1 MWSLSSDLL
10 SRLSKLLNQRLYSM
24 VKGST
29 LSMSHFTSKWDR
41 SGRLGFGRKII
52 KKLRNTDVSKRK
64 LEDAVKSIQSKIV
77 SLDSLLLRLK
87 ERDKHIF
94 GEVIKCI
101 KLRNK
106 RKASIYANELTQV
119 RKLIKQVIFA
129 KLALE
134 RICIRINTI
143 TDVGDVAA
151 ILAPAAAAVRSVQD
165 IIREVMPQ
173 AEEGFSE
180 ISTLLNGILVDAA
193 THEGFQLD
201 VKAANAD
208 AEQIIEEATKVAEE
222 EIRAKFP
229 EVPSEI
235 LGCEGGEVAA

>member
-1 MWSLSSDLL
+1 M
-10 SRLSKLLNQRLYSM
+10 SR
-24 VKGST
+24 
-29 LSMSHFTSKWDR
+29 FTSKWDK
-41 SGRLGFGRKII
+41 SSNNFGKKII
-52 KKLRNTDVSKRK
+52 KRLRTPNVTKKK
-64 LEDAVKSIQSKIV
+64 LEEAVKSIQAQIV
-77 SLDSLLLRLK
+77 SLDTLLLRLK

-94 GEVIKCI
+94 GEVIRCV

-151 ILAPAAAAVRSVQD
+151 ILAPAAAAVRNVQD
-165 IIREVMPQ
+165 VIAEVMPQ

-180 ISTLLNGILVDAA
+180 ISTLLNSILVEAA
-193 THEGFQLD
+193 AHDGLQLD

-208 AEQIIEEATKVAEE
+208 AEQIIEEATRVAEE
-222 EIRAKFP
+222 ELRAKFP
-229 EVPSEI
+229 EVPSEVI
-235 LGCEGGEVAA
+235 QREDGKIPI

>member
-1 MWSLSSDLL
+1 M
-10 SRLSKLLNQRLYSM
+10 LN
-24 VKGST
+24 
-29 LSMSHFTSKWDR
+29 MSHFTSKWDK
-41 SGRLGFGRKII
+41 SDKKFLGKKIVKRLRNPNITK
-52 KKLRNTDVSKRK
+52 KKL
-64 LEDAVKSIQSKIV
+64 EEAVKSIQAQII
-77 SLDSLLLRLK
+77 SLDTLLLRLK

-143 TDVGDVAA
+143 TDAGDVAA

-165 IIREVMPQ
+165 IVSEVMPQ

-180 ISTLLNGILVDAA
+180 ISTLLNSILVDAA

-201 VKAANAD
+201 VKTANAD
-208 AEQIIEEATKVAEE
+208 AEQIIEEATRVAEE
-222 EIRAKFP
+222 ELRAKFP
-229 EVPSEI
+229 EVPFEAIPREDSRI
-235 LGCEGGEVAA
+235 SV